1 MFPPQKNVNKR
12 KDTAM
17 TENRREVRTRKD
29 VTRFQGIYNRYREVC
44 EDIRSTKEQILF
56 LKEITEY
63 KSPSLEGAGGSGG
76 CNDKVGKIA
85 GKIVD
90 LKRALGEK
98 EALMIDLWEQ
108 LTSMIASLNNSTE
121 RRIMTE
127 RYINQK
133 QWDKIAE
140 DTNLCQ
146 RWVFKLHKR
155 ALEELQ

>member
-1 MFPPQKNVNKR
+1 
-12 KDTAM
+12 M
-17 TENRREVRTRKD
+17 TENVREVRTQKD
-29 VTRFQGIYNRYREVC
+29 LTRFQGIYNRYREVC
-44 EDIRSTKEQILF
+44 EDIRSMKEQILF

-63 KSPSLEGAGGSGG
+63 KSPSLKGGGGSGG
-76 CNDKVGKIA
+76 CYDKVGGNA

-146 RWVFKLHKR
+146 RWLFKLHKR
-155 ALEELQ
+155 ALQELQ